1 MREPTPEIIRDISA
15 RLSRPMHGER
25 VPRGDSDPLRSAG
38 RGDGSPFAGSEFDGQ
53 HFDIFAREHKAPS
66 SSWIMCWSDL
76 MMTMFI
82 MFAAMYIFQAPKTP
96 LKPVLDLPV
105 QAIAM
110 PLAAEAS
117 PPPSSAGSILDRVHD
132 QLRDLIVR
140 DGLEAVFSVR
150 VVPEKSLHVI
160 LTGNLLFE
168 EGGAVLRADVKKSLL
183 TMADI
188 LRSAPQS
195 LAVVG
200 HSAPGEA
207 LRGYAGPWELSVAR
221 AADVAGFLMRDAG
234 LPPERMLVVGYG
246 DQRPVTGGDGIG
258 LSRRVEL
265 VLSDE
270 NPMEPLPGVN
280 VPAKDGFR
288 QWIAASKQ
296 EGQ

>member
-1 MREPTPEIIRDISA
+1 
-15 RLSRPMHGER
+15 MHGER
-25 VPRGDSDPLRSAG
+25 APRIESDPFRSAG

-105 QAIAM
+105 HAMAM
-110 PLAAEAS
+110 PLAAEVS
-117 PPPSSAGSILDRVHD
+117 PLQPLAGSILDRVHD
-132 QLRDLIVR
+132 QLRDLIAR

-160 LTGNLLFE
+160 LTGDLLFE

-221 AADVAGFLMRDAG
+221 AADVAGFLMRDAA

-246 DQRPVTGGDGIG
+246 DQRPVTGGDGISH
-258 LSRRVEL
+258 SRRVEL
-265 VLSDE
+265 VLSAE
-270 NPMEPLPGVN
+270 NPTEPLPGVA

-288 QWIAASKQ
+288 QWIAASKR